1 MESNDKLEQMLKQMY
16 AQETLRDDKI
26 DTSDIIDE
34 EWTKFETEHFAS
46 DQRSN
51 SLLFTFHSLL
61 TKIAAMLTFGRACS
75 RSEEQMQASLSS
87 RLVASFVGVLLLGG
101 IAFATI
107 HIISSGS
114 QKADEVQTIA
124 TENSQISTLKSQ
136 LAEQDSALYKPIV
149 YESAELA
156 TILDEIATFYEVEP
170 VYKNEAT
177 KHIRL
182 YFTWDKK
189 RSLDDI
195 IDTFNKFERINMT
208 RYDKI
213 LIVE

>member
-16 AQETLRDDKI
+16 AQEALHDDRI

-34 EWTKFETEHFAS
+34 EWTKFEAEHFGSEKRKVIS
-46 DQRSN
+46 DKFSF
-51 SLLFTFHSLL
+51 L
-61 TKIAAMLTFGRACS
+61 KIAAMFI
-75 RSEEQMQASLSS
+75 
-87 RLVASFVGVLLLGG
+87 GVLMLGG
-101 IAFATI
+101 IAYATI
-107 HIISSGS
+107 QFISSGS

-124 TENSQISTLKSQ
+124 PENSQLSTLNSQ
-136 LAEQDSALYKPIV
+136 LSAQDSALYKPVV

-156 TILDEIATFYEVEP
+156 TILDDIATFYEVEP
-170 VYKNEAT
+170 VYKHEAT

-195 IDTFNKFERINMT
+195 IDTFNKFERINVT
-208 RYDKI
+208 RYEKI
-213 LIVE
+213 LIIE